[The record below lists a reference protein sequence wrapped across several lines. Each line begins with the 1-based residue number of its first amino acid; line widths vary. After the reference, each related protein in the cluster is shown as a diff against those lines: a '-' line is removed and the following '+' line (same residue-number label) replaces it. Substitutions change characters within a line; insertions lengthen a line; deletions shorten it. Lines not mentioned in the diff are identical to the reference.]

1 MGDLLH
7 GIFKYNRKRREQN
20 IVGCENVWRME
31 KIKAFVKGNKKQR
44 HQPDKVRNM
53 ILLKLMPL
61 IKISI
66 ITFKGNNEK

>member
-31 KIKAFVKGNKKQR
+31 KIKAFVKGNKK
-44 HQPDKVRNM
+44 
-53 ILLKLMPL
+53 
-61 IKISI
+61 
-66 ITFKGNNEK
+66 